1 MAKLIV
7 GQNDLATVNPDLA
20 AEWHPTKNGP
30 LLPSQVTYGSSK
42 KVWWLGKCGHE
53 WEKEVCE
60 RSKGH
65 GCPVC
70 SGRLIQPGINDF
82 ATINPKV
89 AAEWHPTKNGNL
101 TPANVAPNS
110 NKKVWWLCPDCG
122 YEWQSCVCVRNA
134 HSRCPACIGKTL
146 ARGINDLKTMNPELS
161 SEWNYDLNKDLKPND
176 IKAVSTKKVWWTC
189 SKCGYEWKESPN
201 NRRRSGRGRCPAC
214 QNSVV
219 LVGYNDLAT
228 ANPRLAAEWHPTK
241 NGSLH
246 PSQVTAVTAKKVWWA
261 CSCGHEWEA
270 TIASRNAGNNCPF
283 CANRLVLTGFN
294 DFATVNPVAA
304 AEWHP
309 TENGDL
315 SPHSV
320 LPGSDKKVWWLGK
333 CGHEWEAKI
342 SERALRGYGCPLC
355 RKSRPKS
362 HEEFCGA
369 ISKLNPNIEIIGTY
383 MKSSQKISVR
393 CKKCGYEWETK
404 PNNLQQGRG
413 CPRCAKTGT
422 SRTEQFI
429 FAFLEQVFGPDCV
442 KNRDRESI
450 GLELD
455 IVCLG
460 HAWEP
465 GSWVWHC
472 SSSKQRRDRQKIEM
486 CREAGII
493 LHTIYDSCPSK
504 MKETSVDG
512 CLCYTFDLWEEPE
525 HATLKSL
532 CLGWA
537 RDIDPAVNLSVI
549 DWNGIELQAVERSGA
564 LSHDQFVDKIGRLFV
579 GAIEVVGHYTAM
591 HTRVRVRCKTCGYE
605 WNPKPYYLIQGH
617 GCHKCAGLYQGTV
630 VCLETGMEY
639 KNYRQAALA
648 VGLKGSAGIKDAC
661 QIPNH
666 TSGGYHWRLKE

>member
-7 GQNDLATVNPDLA
+7 GQNDLATVNPNLA
-20 AEWHPTKNGP
+20 AEWHPSKNGS
-30 LLPSQVTYGSSK
+30 LLPSQTTAGSNK

-53 WEKEVCE
+53 WEREICE

-70 SGRLIQPGINDF
+70 SGRLLQPGINDF

-89 AAEWHPTKNGNL
+89 AAEWHPTKNGDL
-101 TPANVAPNS
+101 TPADVAPNS
-110 NKKVWWLCPDCG
+110 NKKVWWFCPDCG
-122 YEWQSCVCVRNA
+122 FEWQSCIYVRNA

-146 ARGINDLKTMNPELS
+146 ARGINDLQTMNPELS

-176 IKAVSTKKVWWTC
+176 IKAVSTQKVWWIC

-201 NRRRSGRGRCPAC
+201 NRRRNGRGRCPAC

-219 LVGYNDLAT
+219 LAGYNDLAT
-228 ANPRLAAEWHPTK
+228 ANSRLAAEWHPIK
-241 NGSLH
+241 NGSLL
-246 PSQVTAVTAKKVWWA
+246 PSQVTAVTGKKAWWT
-261 CSCGHEWEA
+261 CS
-270 TIASRNAGNNCPF
+270 R
-283 CANRLVLTGFN
+283 
-294 DFATVNPVAA
+294 
-304 AEWHP
+304 
-309 TENGDL
+309 
-315 SPHSV
+315 
-320 LPGSDKKVWWLGK
+320 
-333 CGHEWEAKI
+333 GHEWEAKI
-342 SERALRGYGCPLC
+342 SDRALRGYACPLC

-362 HEEFCGA
+362 HEEFCRA
-369 ISKLNPNIEIIGTY
+369 ISELNPNIEIIGTY
-383 MKSSQKISVR
+383 EKSHKKISVR

-413 CPRCAKTGT
+413 CPRCAKAGT

-429 FAFLEQVFGPDCV
+429 FAFLEQVFGADRV
-442 KNRDRESI
+442 KSRDRETI

-455 IVCLG
+455 IVCLS

-512 CLCYTFDLWEEPE
+512 CLYYTFDLWEEPE

-549 DWNGIELQAVERSGA
+549 DWNGIELRAAERSGA
-564 LSHDQFVDKIGRLFV
+564 LSHDQFVGKIRQLF
-579 GAIEVVGHYTAM
+579 GGTIEVVD
-591 HTRVRVRCKTCGYE
+591 RCVRCIGYRR
-605 WNPKPYYLIQGH
+605 PGY
-617 GCHKCAGLYQGTV
+617 
-630 VCLETGMEY
+630 
-639 KNYRQAALA
+639 A
-648 VGLKGSAGIKDAC
+648 VGEGRPLPTVSS
-661 QIPNH
+661 
-666 TSGGYHWRLKE
+666 TRYRLSPCPPERAW

>member
-7 GQNDLATVNPDLA
+7 GQNDLATVNPNLA
-20 AEWHPTKNGP
+20 VEWHPSKNGS
-30 LLPSQVTYGSSK
+30 LLPSQITAGSNK

-53 WEKEVCE
+53 WEREICE

-101 TPANVAPNS
+101 TPANVTPNS

-146 ARGINDLKTMNPELS
+146 ARGINDLQTMNPELS

-176 IKAVSTKKVWWTC
+176 IKAVSTQKVWWTC

-270 TIASRNAGNNCPF
+270 
-283 CANRLVLTGFN
+283 
-294 DFATVNPVAA
+294 
-304 AEWHP
+304 
-309 TENGDL
+309 
-315 SPHSV
+315 
-320 LPGSDKKVWWLGK
+320 
-333 CGHEWEAKI
+333 KI

-383 MKSSQKISVR
+383 VKSSQKISVR

-564 LSHDQFVDKIGRLFV
+564 LSHDQFVDKIGQLFD
-579 GAIEVVGHYTAM
+579 GTIEVVDRYVAM
-591 HTRVRVRCKTCGYE
+591 HTRIRVRCKTCGYA

-630 VCLETGMEY
+630 VCLETGKEY

-661 QIPNH
+661 QNPNH
-666 TSGGYHWRLKE
+666 TSGGYHWKLR

>member
-7 GQNDLATVNPDLA
+7 GQNDLATVNPNLA
-20 AEWHPTKNGP
+20 AEWHPSKNGS
-30 LLPSQVTYGSSK
+30 LLPSQTTAGSNK

-53 WEKEVCE
+53 WEREICE

-70 SGRLIQPGINDF
+70 SGRLLQPGINDF

-89 AAEWHPTKNGNL
+89 AAEWHPTKNGDL
-101 TPANVAPNS
+101 TPADVAPNS
-110 NKKVWWLCPDCG
+110 NKKVWWFCPDCG
-122 YEWQSCVCVRNA
+122 YEWQSCIYVRNA

-146 ARGINDLKTMNPELS
+146 ARGINDLQTMNPELS

-176 IKAVSTKKVWWTC
+176 IKAVSTQKVWWIC

-201 NRRRSGRGRCPAC
+201 NRRRNGRGRCPAC
-214 QNSVV
+214 LNSVV
-219 LVGYNDLAT
+219 LAGYNDLAT
-228 ANPRLAAEWHPTK
+228 ANSRLAAEWHPIK
-241 NGSLH
+241 NGSLL
-246 PSQVTAVTAKKVWWA
+246 PSQVTAVTGKKAWWT
-261 CSCGHEWEA
+261 CSRGHEWEA

-283 CANRLVLTGFN
+283 CANKLVLTGFN
-294 DFATVNPVAA
+294 DLATVNPVVA

-315 SPHSV
+315 SPQLV
-320 LPGSDKKVWWLGK
+320 LSGSGKKVWWLGK

-342 SERALRGYGCPLC
+342 SDRALRGYACPLC

-362 HEEFCGA
+362 HEKFCRA
-369 ISKLNPNIEIIGTY
+369 ISELNPNIEIIGTY
-383 MKSSQKISVR
+383 EKSHKKISVR

-413 CPRCAKTGT
+413 CPRCAKAGT

-429 FAFLEQVFGPDCV
+429 FAFLEQVFGADRV
-442 KNRDRESI
+442 KSRDRETI

-455 IVCLG
+455 IVCLS

-486 CREAGII
+486 CREAGIN

-512 CLCYTFDLWEEPE
+512 CLYYTFDLWEEPE

-549 DWNGIELQAVERSGA
+549 DWNGIELRAAERSGA
-564 LSHDQFVDKIGRLFV
+564 LSHDQFVDKIRQLF
-579 GAIEVVGHYTAM
+579 GGTIEVVDRYVAM
-591 HTRVRVRCKTCGYE
+591 HTRIRVRCKTCGYA

-630 VCLETGMEY
+630 VCLETGKEY

-661 QIPNH
+661 QNPNH
-666 TSGGYHWRLKE
+666 TSGGYHWKLR

>member
-7 GQNDLATVNPDLA
+7 GQNDLATVNPNLA
-20 AEWHPTKNGP
+20 AEWHPSKNGS
-30 LLPSQVTYGSSK
+30 LLPSQTTAGSNK

-53 WEKEVCE
+53 WEREICE

-70 SGRLIQPGINDF
+70 SGRLLQPGINDF

-89 AAEWHPTKNGNL
+89 AAEWHPTKNGDL
-101 TPANVAPNS
+101 TPADVAPNS
-110 NKKVWWLCPDCG
+110 NKKVWWFCPDCG
-122 YEWQSCVCVRNA
+122 FEWQSCIYVRNA

-146 ARGINDLKTMNPELS
+146 ARGINDLQTMNPELS

-176 IKAVSTKKVWWTC
+176 IKAVSTQKVWWIC

-201 NRRRSGRGRCPAC
+201 NRRRNGRGRCPAC

-219 LVGYNDLAT
+219 LAGYNDLAT
-228 ANPRLAAEWHPTK
+228 ANSRLAAEWHPIK
-241 NGSLH
+241 NGSLL
-246 PSQVTAVTAKKVWWA
+246 PSQVTAVTGKKAWWT
-261 CSCGHEWEA
+261 CS
-270 TIASRNAGNNCPF
+270 R
-283 CANRLVLTGFN
+283 
-294 DFATVNPVAA
+294 
-304 AEWHP
+304 
-309 TENGDL
+309 
-315 SPHSV
+315 
-320 LPGSDKKVWWLGK
+320 
-333 CGHEWEAKI
+333 GHEWEAKI
-342 SERALRGYGCPLC
+342 SDRALRGYACPLC

-362 HEEFCGA
+362 HEEFCRA
-369 ISKLNPNIEIIGTY
+369 ISELNPNIEIIGTY
-383 MKSSQKISVR
+383 EKSHKKISVR

-413 CPRCAKTGT
+413 CPRCAKAGT

-429 FAFLEQVFGPDCV
+429 FAFLEQVFGADRV
-442 KNRDRESI
+442 KSRDRETI

-455 IVCLG
+455 IVCLS

-512 CLCYTFDLWEEPE
+512 CLYYTFDLWEEPE

-549 DWNGIELQAVERSGA
+549 DWNGIELRAAERSGA
-564 LSHDQFVDKIGRLFV
+564 LSHDQFVGKIRQLF
-579 GAIEVVGHYTAM
+579 GGTIEVEFIEIVWINRKIVSSDVIDCQYPDENM
-591 HTRVRVRCKTCGYE
+591 HT
-605 WNPKPYYLIQGH
+605 
-617 GCHKCAGLYQGTV
+617 
-630 VCLETGMEY
+630 
-639 KNYRQAALA
+639 
-648 VGLKGSAGIKDAC
+648 
-661 QIPNH
+661 
-666 TSGGYHWRLKE
+666 

>member
-7 GQNDLATVNPDLA
+7 GQNDLATVNPNLA
-20 AEWHPTKNGP
+20 VEWHPSKNGS
-30 LLPSQVTYGSSK
+30 LLPSQITAGSNK

-53 WEKEVCE
+53 WEREICE

-101 TPANVAPNS
+101 TPANVTPNS

-146 ARGINDLKTMNPELS
+146 ARGINDLQTMNPELS

-176 IKAVSTKKVWWTC
+176 IKAVSTQKVWWTC

-219 LVGYNDLAT
+219 LVGYNDLAI

-261 CSCGHEWEA
+261 CS
-270 TIASRNAGNNCPF
+270 
-283 CANRLVLTGFN
+283 
-294 DFATVNPVAA
+294 
-304 AEWHP
+304 
-309 TENGDL
+309 
-315 SPHSV
+315 
-320 LPGSDKKVWWLGK
+320 

-383 MKSSQKISVR
+383 VKSSQKISVR

-549 DWNGIELQAVERSGA
+549 DWNVIELQAVERSGA
-564 LSHDQFVDKIGRLFV
+564 LFHEQFVDKIGQLF
-579 GAIEVVGHYTAM
+579 GGTIEVVDRYVAM
-591 HTRVRVRCKTCGYE
+591 HTRIRVRCKTCGYA

-630 VCLETGMEY
+630 VCLETGKEY

-661 QIPNH
+661 QNPNH
-666 TSGGYHWRLKE
+666 TSGGYHWKLR

>member
-1 MAKLIV
+1 M
-7 GQNDLATVNPDLA
+7 
-20 AEWHPTKNGP
+20 
-30 LLPSQVTYGSSK
+30 
-42 KVWWLGKCGHE
+42 
-53 WEKEVCE
+53 
-60 RSKGH
+60 
-65 GCPVC
+65 
-70 SGRLIQPGINDF
+70 
-82 ATINPKV
+82 
-89 AAEWHPTKNGNL
+89 
-101 TPANVAPNS
+101 
-110 NKKVWWLCPDCG
+110 
-122 YEWQSCVCVRNA
+122 
-134 HSRCPACIGKTL
+134 
-146 ARGINDLKTMNPELS
+146 
-161 SEWNYDLNKDLKPND
+161 
-176 IKAVSTKKVWWTC
+176 
-189 SKCGYEWKESPN
+189 
-201 NRRRSGRGRCPAC
+201 
-214 QNSVV
+214 
-219 LVGYNDLAT
+219 
-228 ANPRLAAEWHPTK
+228 
-241 NGSLH
+241 
-246 PSQVTAVTAKKVWWA
+246 
-261 CSCGHEWEA
+261 
-270 TIASRNAGNNCPF
+270 
-283 CANRLVLTGFN
+283 
-294 DFATVNPVAA
+294 
-304 AEWHP
+304 
-309 TENGDL
+309 

-320 LPGSDKKVWWLGK
+320 FPGSDKKVWWLGK

-362 HEEFCGA
+362 HEEFCRA

-429 FAFLEQVFGPDCV
+429 FTFLEQVFGPDCV